1 MKIDG
6 RLTHEHRNRDHD
18 YHMLNDHHTDV
29 GTKRKVKGGEIMA
42 REKEHYRDNL
52 MRLKEQFPDREFI
65 TTKEAAAFCGMC
77 VDTFKKYFKP
87 KRPRIS
93 ISQLAS
99 FIS

>member
-1 MKIDG
+1 MKEDKYEHSSNNYTYRMSDG
-6 RLTHEHRNRDHD
+6 C
-18 YHMLNDHHTDV
+18 YSDV
-29 GTKRKVKGGEIMA
+29 GAEMKGGGNMA

-65 TTKEAAAFCGMC
+65 ATKEAAAFCGMC

>member
-6 RLTHEHRNRDHD
+6 RPTHEHRNCDHAHYMPD
-18 YHMLNDHHTDV
+18 NHHTDV
-29 GTKRKVKGGEIMA
+29 GAEMKGGGNMA

>member
-1 MKIDG
+1 MKGGQHINAG
-6 RLTHEHRNRDHD
+6 IAITIIICLTII
-18 YHMLNDHHTDV
+18 MLTWEL
-29 GTKRKVKGGEIMA
+29 KRKVKGGKIMA